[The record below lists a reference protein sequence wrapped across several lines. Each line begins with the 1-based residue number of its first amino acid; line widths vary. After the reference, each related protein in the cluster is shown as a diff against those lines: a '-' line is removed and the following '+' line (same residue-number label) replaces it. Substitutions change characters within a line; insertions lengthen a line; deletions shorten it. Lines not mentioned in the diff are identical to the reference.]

1 MFKRVL
7 ILSASAGAGHIR
19 AAQAL
24 EEAFR
29 NSGAAEEVKHVDILQ
44 YSNGVFRQ
52 VYSKGYIHMVN
63 KAPRLLGWLYDY
75 SDIPW
80 KDYKRRIAF
89 ESMNTAGFGRMV
101 KRYNPDLIICT
112 HFLPA
117 GLISKMRAKGE
128 IWAPHAVVVTD
139 MDMHSMWL
147 CKNYEQYF
155 VALDETKH
163 HLGRIGIN
171 TDSVHVTGIP
181 VDPVFS
187 KVKDK
192 TQMRVQ
198 LGLAQDRA
206 IIMVSAGGFGVGPI
220 EGLIGNLLLM
230 QHRAQLVVM
239 CGRNQRLQKEL
250 ERLSEQIGNDGKV
263 TVAAVG
269 YTQKMDEYMAAADL
283 LVGKPGGLTTSEAL
297 ARGLPLV
304 IVNPIPGQE
313 ERNADHF
320 LEQGV
325 AVRCNNLPALAYKI
339 DCLLSDTDRFE
350 SMRAN
355 ALRLGKPDAASEIVN
370 CLVRAEQAPTS
381 TSGTIAQ
388 PLRRKRSRIWQRQ
401 LRLSQ
406 ATSEPYC
413 ETA

>member
-29 NSGAAEEVKHVDILQ
+29 TSGAAQEVKHVDILQ
-44 YSNGVFRQ
+44 YTNGVFRQ

-75 SDIPW
+75 CDIPW

-89 ESMNTAGFGRMV
+89 ETMNTTGFARMV
-101 KRYNPDLIICT
+101 KRYNPDLVICT

-117 GLISKMRAKGE
+117 GLISKMRAQGE
-128 IWAPHAVVVTD
+128 VFARHAVVVTD
-139 MDMHSMWL
+139 MDMHAMWM
-147 CKNYEQYF
+147 CKNYEHYF
-155 VALDETKH
+155 VALEETKH

-171 TDSVHVTGIP
+171 TESVHVTGIP

-187 KVKDK
+187 QLKDK
-192 TQMRVQ
+192 AQMRAQ

-206 IIMVSAGGFGVGPI
+206 VIMVSAGGFGVGPI
-220 EGLIGNLLLM
+220 EELIGNLLLM
-230 QHRAQLVVM
+230 HNRAQLVVM
-239 CGRNQRLQKEL
+239 CGRN
-250 ERLSEQIGNDGKV
+250 ERLKNQLESLAAAVGDDGN
-263 TVAAVG
+263 VAIKAVG

-297 ARGLPLV
+297 SRGLPLV

-325 AVRCNNLPALAYKI
+325 AVRCNNLPALSYKI
-339 DCLLSDTDRFE
+339 DCLLNDEVRFE

-355 ALRLGKPDAASEIVN
+355 ALRLGKPDAAREIVN
-370 CLVRAEQAPTS
+370 CLVRAEAEPTS
-381 TSGTIAQ
+381 APIAQ
-388 PLRRKRSRIWQRQ
+388 PLRRKRPRIWQRQ
-401 LRLSQ
+401 LQLSQ
-406 ATSEPYC
+406 GTSEPYC